1 MSAPTYVA
9 LTLADPDADEPDFIP
24 KSPIGEGE
32 IRILLAFA
40 LVIGAVFAF
49 DMIRTWWETTRWR
62 RDARRRR
69 RAQF

>member
-1 MSAPTYVA
+1 MTSPACIA
-9 LTLADPDADEPDFIP
+9 LTLADPDPEEPEFIP

-32 IRILLAFA
+32 MLILISFA

-69 RAQF
+69 REQF